1 MKETQTLFV
10 SESKQQDTF
19 YIFKK
24 RKNLRNIKT
33 GENTHINIYLL
44 ESITID
50 MQIKRIIFL
59 IANLIRGLI
68 QQKCIQHLL
77 NEQ

>member
-19 YIFKK
+19 YILKK

-50 MQIKRIIFL
+50 MQIKRIL
-59 IANLIRGLI
+59 IASLIRGLI
-68 QQKCIQHLL
+68 QKKYILHLL
-77 NEQ
+77 DKQ